1 MIWVNGCFDILH
13 RGHYEMFKYAKSLGD
28 KLIVGIDSDEKV
40 RNDKGNDRPFN
51 NVEDRKFALECIKY
65 IDEVVVFNSRE
76 ELESKIKSLQPHIM
90 VVGSDWR
97 GKTVVGSEHAG
108 KVEFFERIG
117 DYSTTNILEQ
127 VVL

>member
-1 MIWVNGCFDILH
+1 
-13 RGHYEMFKYAKSLGD
+13 MFKYAKSLGD
-28 KLIVGIDSDEKV
+28 KLIIGIDSDEKV

-90 VVGSDWR
+90 VIGSDWR
-97 GKTVVGSEHAG
+97 GKTVVGSQHVG

-117 DYSTTNILEQ
+117 DYSTTNILERSA
-127 VVL
+127 L